1 MSPSSESEIFET
13 PLDNTIECIEI
24 LGNKMDSA
32 FAIFKS
38 KLEYSKKL
46 EKQVADLNLEVSKL
60 KSEITKL
67 QAKNKI
73 DAKTAGHFDKQL
85 MQKVRQLC
93 HPDRHGN
100 SSLSNSVTAE
110 LNKILK

>member
-1 MSPSSESEIFET
+1 MKPSPEAELLET
-13 PLDNTIECIEI
+13 PLDNVIECIEI
-24 LGNKMDSA
+24 LAGRIDRV
-32 FAIFKS
+32 FATFKA
-38 KLEYSKKL
+38 KLEHSKKL

-60 KSEITKL
+60 KSEIARL
-67 QAKNKI
+67 QSKNKF
-73 DAKTAGHFDKQL
+73 DSKTASHFDRQL
-85 MQKVRQLC
+85 MQKVRHLC